1 MNLGEINILN
11 VARFSSPGAYLV
23 DDEGNDVL
31 LPGKYIP
38 EGLTEGDTITVF
50 LYKDSEDRLVATTE
64 TPKLMLHGFSY
75 LNVKEVSLYGA
86 FLDWGLE
93 KDLMV
98 PFKEQNQR
106 MEEGKSYLVTLQ
118 MDHAT
123 DRLFASMKT
132 SRFLKLCEDQSITG
146 KEVEVL
152 ICDKTDLGV
161 KVIVDDIYQ
170 GIIYR
175 NDINRSLRRGDR
187 IRAFVLLVREDGK
200 LDIRLDRIGNERFD
214 EAEIRLLELLK
225 KTGKL
230 SLTDKSDPDEI
241 RETIGMSKKLF
252 KQTLGKLYKMR
263 LIELTPTEILLT
275 DKAIN
280 R

>member
-1 MNLGEINILN
+1 MELGEINILK
-11 VARFSSPGAYLV
+11 VLRFTAPGAYLG
-23 DDEGNDVL
+23 DEEGNDVL

-38 EGLTEGDTITVF
+38 EGLEEGDDITVF

-64 TPKLMLHGFSY
+64 TPKVMLHGFAY
-75 LNVKEVSLYGA
+75 LKVEAVNLYGA
-86 FLDWGLE
+86 FLNWGLE

-123 DRLFASMKT
+123 DRLFASMKVN
-132 SRFLKLCEDQSITG
+132 RYLKPCEDQSLTG

-152 ICDKTDLGV
+152 ICDKTDLGL
-161 KVIVDDIYQ
+161 KVIVDDLYH

-175 NDINRSLRRGDR
+175 NDINQPLRRGDR

-200 LDIRLDRIGNERFD
+200 LDIRLEKIGNVRFD
-214 EAEIRLLELLK
+214 EAETALLEILK
-225 KTGKL
+225 NKGQL
-230 SLTDKSDPDEI
+230 RLTDKSDPDEI
-241 RETIGMSKKLF
+241 RETVGMSKKLF
-252 KQTLGKLYKMR
+252 KQTVGKLYKAQLITLQPDGIR
-263 LIELTPTEILLT
+263 LVENP
-275 DKAIN
+275 IN
-280 R
+280 S

>member
-132 SRFLKLCEDQSITG
+132 SRFLKLCEDHSITG

-170 GIIYR
+170 GIKVIY
-175 NDINRSLRRGDR
+175 DVVAGTQFI
-187 IRAFVLLVREDGK
+187 
-200 LDIRLDRIGNERFD
+200 
-214 EAEIRLLELLK
+214 ELFA
-225 KTGKL
+225 
-230 SLTDKSDPDEI
+230 DEI
-241 RETIGMSKKLF
+241 AIHLVLISIKFICDLSTGLHKLA
-252 KQTLGKLYKMR
+252 
-263 LIELTPTEILLT
+263 LIVENI
-275 DKAIN
+275 AH
-280 R
+280 

>member
-1 MNLGEINILN
+1 MRLGEINILK
-11 VARFSSPGAYLV
+11 VARFTSPGAYLV

-38 EGLTEGDTITVF
+38 EGIAEGETITVF

-64 TPKLMLHGFSY
+64 RPKIMLHGFAY
-75 LNVKEVSLYGA
+75 LQVKEVTLFGA

-123 DRLFASMKT
+123 DRLIASMKT
-132 SRFLKLCEDQSITG
+132 NKFLRPCEDQSIVG
-146 KEVEVL
+146 KEVEVF

-161 KVIVDDIYQ
+161 KVIVDDLYQ

-175 NDINRSLRRGDR
+175 NDINRPLRRGDR
-187 IRAFVLLVREDGK
+187 VRGFVLLVREDGK
-200 LDIRLDRIGNERFD
+200 VDVRLEKIGNVRFD
-214 EAEIRLLELLK
+214 DAETRLLEILK
-225 KTGKL
+225 VKGTL
-230 SLTDKSDPDEI
+230 HLTDKSDPDEI
-241 RETIGMSKKLF
+241 REALGISKKLF
-252 KQTLGKLYKMR
+252 KQTLGKLYKSR
-263 LIELTPTEILLT
+263 CIELTPTGIQYI
-275 DKAIN
+275 DKSID
-280 R
+280 